1 MANQAQSLEIASWDP
16 SLMHLDQPQKIDI
29 TGIGLQPMIGTIKKW
44 HLPTKREE
52 VVMESLEDL
61 NISPWSKEYSVF
73 IIQEIDD
80 QNIASVSMDWYTN
93 LKTKHKTAL
102 NREQMAE
109 VIEGVHGLIKINN
122 LKYLDDILKD
132 TLDSSSSVEAII
144 SLLRSSFSVRNKLNN
159 WSDLFSRSKSWINEK
174 GMAPEKALV
183 GMY

>member
-1 MANQAQSLEIASWDP
+1 
-16 SLMHLDQPQKIDI
+16 
-29 TGIGLQPMIGTIKKW
+29 MI
-44 HLPTKREE
+44 
-52 VVMESLEDL
+52 
-61 NISPWSKEYSVF
+61 
-73 IIQEIDD
+73 
-80 QNIASVSMDWYTN
+80 MDWYTN
-93 LKTKHKTAL
+93 LKANHKTAL

-109 VIEGVHGLIKINN
+109 VIEGVHGLIKSNN